1 MNHCP
6 CCSAQLLRHIR
17 HNRIYWF
24 CSRCR
29 QDMPDLSS
37 AIANLHQEFQLQDPQ
52 DHIFSQ
58 QVTYKTHN

>member
-1 MNHCP
+1 MNQCP

-29 QDMPDLSS
+29 QDMPDLSF
-37 AIANLHQEFQLQDPQ
+37 AIANLHQEFQIQNTKNPL
-52 DHIFSQ
+52 FVQ
-58 QVTYKTHN
+58 QLSKHC